1 MLNKPKKNRTYSS
14 IMAELKLYD
23 YIPNDSK
30 DIPLGFIHEEAI
42 KIRNRKSLLS
52 TSIREF
58 VLGMDMIDT
67 KAKEVEAKR
76 AIEEPHQTEDVV
88 LAGGA

>member
-14 IMAELKLYD
+14 IMAELKLYG
-23 YIPNDSK
+23 YIADDSK
-30 DIPLGFIHEEAI
+30 DIPLNFIHKEAI
-42 KIRNRKSLLS
+42 KIRDRKSALS
-52 TSIREF
+52 TYMRKFI
-58 VLGMDMIDT
+58 LGMDMIDT